1 MHATSETLHH
11 LVKLDSDS
19 DDMAEAAACQNFGD
33 WLSLKLEQLNI
44 DQDVFGSYI
53 SSIVETDDS
62 NEEEKSEAL
71 NGILGGIL
79 V

>member
-1 MHATSETLHH
+1 
-11 LVKLDSDS
+11 
-19 DDMAEAAACQNFGD
+19 MAEAAICQNFGD

-71 NGILGGIL
+71 NGILSGIL
-79 V
+79 VTLSPMHCKS